1 MSNKFLGQFLLEKGI
16 ITPQQLLTALELQK
30 EFNPSLGQLAVKQG
44 YIDNDA
50 ANKINLEQQRTDQ
63 RFGDLAI
70 SLGYMDNTQVD
81 ELFNVQQSTRKFF
94 GEILVEQGFI
104 DHATLEAELSEHKA
118 LKQQAELELDNAI
131 NNHQHQKLIT
141 NTLQTFVKS
150 FTRIPKIPTQV
161 SGVLAGTPKVSD
173 DHYVVSQRA
182 NMVQTFKI
190 GMVAPSEL
198 MKVLGTNFLGFDTS
212 ANEALYTDAVSELL
226 NIILG
231 NVLVIN
237 GEQQT
242 ELSPP
247 QVERNGDDITEGFN
261 QCFAVEMSAGGHD
274 FSIFFMYND

>member
-16 ITPQQLLTALELQK
+16 ITPAQLLKALELQK
-30 EFNPSLGQLAVKQG
+30 EFNPSLGQLAINQG

-70 SLGYMDNTQVD
+70 SLGYMTLTQVD
-81 ELFNVQQSTRKFF
+81 ELFSVQQSTRKFF

-104 DHATLEAELSEHKA
+104 NQAMLEDQLKEHQA
-118 LKQQAELELDNAI
+118 LKQQAELSLDNAI
-131 NNHQHQKLIT
+131 SNHPHHALIT
-141 NTLQTFVKS
+141 NTLETFVKS

-161 SGVLAGTPKVSD
+161 SNVITQIPALTND
-173 DHYVVSQRA
+173 QYIISQQA
-182 NMVQTFKI
+182 NLPQTFKI
-190 GMVAPSEL
+190 GVIAPSEL
-198 MKVLGTNFLGFDTS
+198 MKTLGTSFLGFDTS
-212 ANEALYTDAVSELL
+212 SNEALYIDAVSELL

-247 QVERNGDDITEGFN
+247 QVERNSDDISQSFTEFFG
-261 QCFAVEMSAGGHD
+261 VEMSAGGHD
-274 FSIFFMYND
+274 FSVFFMYN

>member
-104 DHATLEAELSEHKA
+104 DQATLEAELAEHKA

-150 FTRIPKIPTQV
+150 FTRIPKIPAQV
-161 SGVLAGTPKVSD
+161 SDVLSGTPQVSD
-173 DHYVVSQRA
+173 DHYAVSQRA
-182 NMVQTFKI
+182 NMAQSFKI

-198 MKVLGTNFLGFDTS
+198 MKALGTNFLGFDTS
-212 ANEALYTDAVSELL
+212 TNEALYIDAVSELL

-247 QVERNGDDITEGFN
+247 QVERSGDNITAGFN
-261 QCFAVEMSAGGHD
+261 QCFAVEMSADGHD
-274 FSIFFMYND
+274 FCIFFMYND